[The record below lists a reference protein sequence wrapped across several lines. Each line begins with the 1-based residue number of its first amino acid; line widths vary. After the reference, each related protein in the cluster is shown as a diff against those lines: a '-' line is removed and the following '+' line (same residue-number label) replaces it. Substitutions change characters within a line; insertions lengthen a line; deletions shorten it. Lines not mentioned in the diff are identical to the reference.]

1 MASGYL
7 TLILLYCFI
16 SGVTL
21 ATVVFFLA
29 VKSLFCIVLYFH
41 YQKMRKLKNKELN
54 RLNLE
59 EFKNK
64 KKVPIIIVLD
74 NVRSAHNVGSV
85 FRTSDAFL
93 IEKIMLCGICPV
105 PPKNEIRKTALGATE
120 SVEWEYFNDNAD
132 CIKGLTKK
140 GYKIISVE
148 QADNA
153 TELNNYFMEKP
164 QKIALVFGNE
174 INGVSEEIIQQSD
187 DVIEIPQHGTK
198 HSFNVSVSVGIVLW
212 DLTRKLG

>member
-1 MASGYL
+1 
-7 TLILLYCFI
+7 
-16 SGVTL
+16 
-21 ATVVFFLA
+21 
-29 VKSLFCIVLYFH
+29 
-41 YQKMRKLKNKELN
+41 MRKLKNKELN

-64 KKVPIIIVLD
+64 KKVPIVIILD

-120 SVEWEYFNDNAD
+120 SVDWHYFNDSTD
-132 CIKGLTKK
+132 CIKGLKEK
-140 GYKIISVE
+140 GYTIISIE

-153 TELNNYFMEKP
+153 IDLNNYSIEKSR
-164 QKIALVFGNE
+164 KIALVFGNE
-174 INGVSEEIIQQSD
+174 VNGVSDKIINLSD
-187 DVIEIPQHGTK
+187 SVIEIPQHGTK

-212 DLTRKLG
+212 DLSLKMS